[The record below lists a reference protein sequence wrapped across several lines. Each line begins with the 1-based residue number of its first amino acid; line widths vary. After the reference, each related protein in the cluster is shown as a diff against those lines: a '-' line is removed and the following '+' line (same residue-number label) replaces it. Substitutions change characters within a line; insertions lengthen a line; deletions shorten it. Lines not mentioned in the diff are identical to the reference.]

1 MIKNKK
7 ALVSPKTK
15 GLIKSFEQSEI
26 KRFPIKN
33 QDVCSFCCG
42 EMIDDSIVFKGISA
56 CVICLA
62 ESFRYLMQDLREYQ
76 AKRRVKYKGG

>member
-15 GLIKSFEQSEI
+15 GLIKSFEQSEII

-56 CVICLA
+56 CVICLQKFSILDA
-62 ESFRYLMQDLREYQ
+62 NLREYQ
-76 AKRRVKYKGG
+76 AKRRVKYEGG

>member
-56 CVICLA
+56 CVICLQKFSILDA
-62 ESFRYLMQDLREYQ
+62 NLREYQ
-76 AKRRVKYKGG
+76 AKRRVKYEGG